1 MFRLLDGRPKVIISD
16 EQASIKSGLDL
27 LRYENIWDG
36 HHLFDTFHILRNI
49 KKKLT
54 RKSNISYFK
63 QIMQSKN

>member
-1 MFRLLDGRPKVIISD
+1 MFRLLNGKPKVIISD
-16 EQASIKSGLDL
+16 EQASIKSALDL

-36 HHLFDTFHILRNI
+36 QHLFDTFHILRNI